1 MDFEQW
7 LFVFLLRGTILAVGT
22 FLVVRLLFWFLRL
35 NTPFLHR
42 LGSVLIITIGC
53 LGAGFPVDLPFF
65 PAYEPV
71 GQEMFDVDLRN
82 MEGRNDDDN
91 DDREELGDNGQFLL
105 EPVSR
110 QLADQTLTLD
120 EWESNRPVITSGEVL
135 AAPFPPNVPQNSAWF
150 SNQTLWGVLILYFGG
165 ILFLLLK
172 TVVSYYHFCRSLS
185 RTVPAPT
192 DWVQQWNDLLEKQGY
207 GKSWGKRPI
216 PMLLADS
223 IGPAL
228 LCRFSGYLLVVPPLY
243 WSQLSE
249 ESREAVLR
257 HELAHYQRRDGIKSL
272 LIRLLALVQW
282 YNPLI
287 WLSVRRFDEAAE
299 WSCDEA
305 AFSDDFR
312 RLPIFAEALL
322 KLCDWAREHEREV
335 QGALQPGLGGQTQ
348 SIRISRLVQ
357 HSQQTLRKDT
367 MMKKVITISVLFCL
381 LLFGLFQINLVA
393 VQVDRE
399 KMDKMKIPVKYKL
412 KYIDPE
418 KLDFSEIPGLE
429 GCQVNV
435 RVGVSENESV
445 VSILATIPQHRQIAA
460 ILTQAEEEIRELQMP
475 KPQDQEQVNLLRV
488 IAPVSSNVQG
498 HVNALS
504 NFMGVQF
511 NIGMN
516 RVFSTEH
523 AVCIVGTEEFV
534 EEAIKMLEELIA
546 EDEKFVLRQQ
556 ELALEQQAQRDIS
569 QQKAFD
575 HAEKLAMEAMDRA
588 KKQAKEVM
596 EIVKEQA
603 KEETQELRYERKTFA
618 EWERLLQMDLSP
630 EQQRQAFTAL
640 CAFGREKRDS
650 YGSKFTRVFL
660 DKIENSWGFPGRYL
674 TPNVWEQP
682 QDQQSQGQRAE
693 ILGTYNPTGY
703 CAVGGLVLL
712 IGSDELNH
720 PSIPVDASLPVLL
733 EELLKSDSQDGRS
746 AALAVLRAEKY
757 QSRLTPELREKYKE
771 QLEQVQEL
779 LK

>member
-65 PAYEPV
+65 PVYEPV
-71 GQEMFDVDLRN
+71 GQEMFDVDLRK
-82 MEGRNDDDN
+82 MEGRNDDDH
-91 DDREELGDNGQFLL
+91 DDREEFGDNGQFLL

-120 EWESNRPVITSGEVL
+120 ELESNRPVITSGEVL
-135 AAPFPPNVPQNSAWF
+135 ADPFPPNVPQNSAWF

-172 TVVSYYHFCRSLS
+172 TVVSYYQFCRSLS
-185 RTVPAPT
+185 GTVPAPT
-192 DWVQQWNDLLEKQGY
+192 DWAQQWNDLLEKQGY
-207 GKSWGKRPI
+207 GKSLGERPI

-249 ESREAVLR
+249 ESRETVLR

-322 KLCDWAREHEREV
+322 QLCDWAREHEREV
-335 QGALQPGLGGQTQ
+335 QGALQPGLGGRTQ

-399 KMDKMKIPVKYKL
+399 KMDKMKITVKYKL

-429 GCQVNV
+429 GTQVD
-435 RVGVSENESV
+435 VGGRMNGDESV
-445 VSILATIPQHRQIAA
+445 VPILATMPQHRQIAA
-460 ILTQAEEEIRELQMP
+460 MLTQAEEEIRELQTP
-475 KPQDQEQVNLLRV
+475 KPQDQEQVKRRRV
-488 IAPVSSNVQG
+488 IVPVSSKNARDYA
-498 HVNALS
+498 NAL
-504 NFMGVQF
+504 
-511 NIGMN
+511 MN
-516 RVFSTEH
+516 LLQSQYNNSMNWVFPTEH

-534 EEAIKMLEELIA
+534 EEAKTMLAELIA

-556 ELALEQQAQRDIS
+556 EMAREQQAQLELAH
-569 QQKAFD
+569 QKAMD
-575 HAEKLAMEAMDRA
+575 HAEKMAKDALDFA
-588 KKQAKEVM
+588 KKRT
-596 EIVKEQA
+596 
-603 KEETQELRYERKTFA
+603 KEETQELRYEGKTFA
-618 EWERLLQMDLSP
+618 EWEHLLQMDLSP
-630 EQQRQAFTAL
+630 EQQRKAYLAL
-640 CAFGREKRDS
+640 REFGREKKGS

-660 DKIENSWGFPGRYL
+660 DKIENSWGFPGRL
-674 TPNVWEQP
+674 LSPNAWEKP
-682 QDQQSQGQRAE
+682 QDQESQMQKGA
-693 ILGTYNPTGY
+693 ILGGYNPTGW
-703 CAVGGLVLL
+703 CAVEGL
-712 IGSDELNH
+712 E
-720 PSIPVDASLPVLL
+720 PVS
-733 EELLKSDSQDGRS
+733 
-746 AALAVLRAEKY
+746 
-757 QSRLTPELREKYKE
+757 
-771 QLEQVQEL
+771 
-779 LK
+779 